1 MSVLLITLQAL
12 IGVPVNMKGKGVIS
26 MDCIMYTCD
35 LASFY
40 TLSHI

>member
-26 MDCIMYTCD
+26 MYHVY
-35 LASFY
+35 L
-40 TLSHI
+40 